1 MGKAKAKA
9 AGPDLLSPLHL
20 TADDWKT
27 WTSPG
32 QLGRRAP
39 VKLMP
44 RLCWNIPSWA
54 THLAGL
60 PSF

>member
-1 MGKAKAKA
+1 MGKAKAKT
-9 AGPDLLSPLHL
+9 AGQDLLSPLRL

-32 QLGRRAP
+32 QLGRRTL

-54 THLAGL
+54 TRLAGL